1 MLPGA
6 PAELTLAGA
15 VRQGR
20 FLQFY
25 YKQEARFWQA
35 SGCGGG
41 GCWEAPLSV
50 LALSAACGGT
60 SPARVG
66 GSPLSLAALAGV
78 SPALPRGEPSLRP
91 WTEVNFVVR

>member
-1 MLPGA
+1 MSTNSGAVQTGRHVFQPALPGA
-6 PAELTLAGA
+6 PVELTLAGA

-41 GCWEAPLSV
+41 GA
-50 LALSAACGGT
+50 
-60 SPARVG
+60 
-66 GSPLSLAALAGV
+66 SPLSLAALAGV
-78 SPALPRGEPSLRP
+78 SPALPRGEPSVRP
-91 WTEVNFVVR
+91 WAAAE